1 MQPQCDS
8 REPPGDDRDV
18 GGPPHNEN
26 SSIAL
31 RVRSQATHALVVER
45 AVYAD
50 CAVQLYDISRCQLVP
65 GREQGSPTVHASAK

>member
-8 REPPGDDRDV
+8 REPPGDDGDV

-45 AVYAD
+45 VCTPRLRAKFQKFSGIFLEFSEIAWRG
-50 CAVQLYDISRCQLVP
+50 ILV
-65 GREQGSPTVHASAK
+65 A